1 MRAALLV
8 VLLLAGC
15 DNMVKQ
21 PRYDAYGAGPLF
33 ADGKVMQVPPAGTI
47 SRDAAQWA
55 AQTRPPPMS
64 LALLQRG
71 RERYNIYC
79 SMCHALDGSGAGT
92 VPARGFPRPADFRA
106 ADQMA
111 LDAARLYTTISDGHG
126 VMYGFKDRVPPHDR
140 WAIAAYVEA
149 LRRAGVAS

>member
-1 MRAALLV
+1 MKRALYLL
-8 VLLLAGC
+8 LLLAGC

-33 ADGKVMQVPPAGTI
+33 ADGKAMQTPPAGTV
-47 SRDAAQWA
+47 SRDAAEWA
-55 AQTRPPPMS
+55 AETRRPPMS

-71 RERYNIYC
+71 RGRYDIYC
-79 SMCHALDGSGAGT
+79 GMCHGLDGSGDGT

-106 ADQMA
+106 ADQKA
-111 LDAARLYTTISDGHG
+111 LDGARIYATISDGYG

-149 LRRAGVAS
+149 LRRTGTQP